1 MLDNE
6 VLSLAKEVTEYS
18 LDAFEEGVAEELRQ
32 SSVSVN
38 DIMIELNRF
47 EEMYRDYYS
56 LVKQKRKFK
65 GSNNDNKATLDRLRH
80 EIQNRQITVYE
91 QFFKFQ
97 NAFNAYF
104 KQKIQMV
111 FVTNDNGMKLVVAD
125 NDLKHTIMNQYG
137 TLEYTI
143 KDTEQQILKNT
154 KYDSASL
161 DRAAV
166 SVYDRWDKAKQDA
179 INSGRK
185 RQAGLPILWKVAGA
199 IDGRIVN
206 NKGTIAEAYANF
218 YLNSIELNG
227 SDLEYNVATYVT
239 DPDYGMASVDNTMG
253 FALGDVGRAHMQYAI
268 KSERAG
274 LAGMHRVYQF
284 IAKIK
289 KELAAIGA
297 SEQGGDEAL
306 IQRLKERFIDEELRK
321 TNKVKQIQSIVGDNI
336 QEKYDSLIK
345 LLNLPE

>member
-1 MLDNE
+1 MWDDA
-6 VLSLAKEVTEYS
+6 VLSLSKEMTEQS
-18 LDAFEEGVAEELRQ
+18 LDAFEEGIEKVLRQ
-32 SSVSVN
+32 SSVSVS
-38 DIMIELNRF
+38 DVMIELNRF

-65 GSNNDNKATLDRLRH
+65 GSKSDNKATLGRLRR
-80 EIQNRQITVYE
+80 EVQDKQIAVYE

-97 NAFNAYF
+97 NAFNTYCE
-104 KQKIQMV
+104 QKIQMV

-143 KDTEQQILKNT
+143 KNTEQQILKNT

-161 DRAAV
+161 DRAAL

-179 INSGRK
+179 INAGRK
-185 RQAGLPILWKVAGA
+185 HSAGLPILWKVAGA

-218 YLNSIELNG
+218 YLNSIELSG
-227 SDLEYNVATYVT
+227 SDLEYDVASYVT
-239 DPDYGMASVDNTMG
+239 DPKYGMASVDNTMG
-253 FALGDVGRAHMQYAI
+253 FALGDVTRGHIQYAI

-289 KELAAIGA
+289 KELAAMGA
-297 SEQGGDEAL
+297 SEQGGDKAVIE
-306 IQRLKERFIDEELRK
+306 RLKKRFIEEELEK
-321 TNKVKQIQSIVGDNI
+321 TNKVKQVQNIIGDNI

>member
-1 MLDNE
+1 MWDDE
-6 VLSLAKEVTEYS
+6 ILSLSKEVTEYS
-18 LDAFEEGVAEELRQ
+18 LDAFEDGVAEVLHQ
-32 SSVSVN
+32 SSVSVG

-65 GSNNDNKATLDRLRH
+65 GSNSDNKATLDRLRRD
-80 EIQNRQITVYE
+80 IQDKQITVYE

-97 NAFNAYF
+97 NAFNTYF

-111 FVTNDNGMKLVVAD
+111 FVVNDNGMKLVVAD
-125 NDLKHTIMNQYG
+125 NDLKHAVMNQYG

-179 INSGRK
+179 INSGKK
-185 RQAGLPILWKVAGA
+185 RQAGLPILWKVAGS

-218 YLNSIELNG
+218 YLNSIELSG
-227 SDLEYNVATYVT
+227 SNLEYDVATYVT
-239 DPDYGMASVDNTMG
+239 DPQYGMASVDNTMG

-284 IAKIK
+284 ITKIK
-289 KELAAIGA
+289 KELAAIGV

-306 IQRLKERFIDEELRK
+306 IQRLKERFVDEEIRK
-321 TNKVKQIQSIVGDNI
+321 TNKVKQVQNIVGDNI

-345 LLNLPE
+345 LLNLSE